1 MPSLRNAQLLALA
14 LILSLLTSVQSTR
27 AQASKDKPV
36 PSPSKPVDTT
46 QQKPDYSQEAV
57 VVEQVSTTYRFE
69 RDGTGQREINLRVK
83 VQSDA
88 GVERF
93 GQLIFGYSSANEKL
107 DMDFVRVRKADGTVV
122 NAAASD
128 IQDLTAPVAREAPI
142 YTDLRQKHIT
152 VPGLR
157 PGDTLEYH
165 FVWTIHTPLAQNH
178 FWAEHDFIKKG
189 AIVLD
194 DSLAINIPSASKVK
208 LKTNPGF
215 DPTIKEQDGRRIYS
229 WKHANLKPD
238 SEDEDKDKDK
248 DGEEADDDQED
259 ADDVH
264 PDVQMTTFQSWDE
277 VGQWYAE
284 LQRDRVVP
292 DEKIKL
298 KAEEIIKGRTTEKE
312 KAQALYEYVA
322 KNFRYVSLS
331 LGQGRYQPHA
341 ATDVLVNQYGDCK
354 DKHTLLASML
364 AAAGLRAYPVLMNSA
379 RKLDV
384 DVPSPGQFDHVISA
398 IPLGNE
404 TLWADTTAEI
414 APVGL
419 LSPQLRNKK
428 ALMIPTSGPAHLE
441 TTPAEPPFLS
451 SELVTVEGTV
461 DDLGKISA
469 HARLVLHGDSEM
481 FMRYMFRRTPKSNW
495 KALGFYLGMAGG
507 ISGEVTDIKT
517 TDPADLDKPFEIEFN
532 VTRNDFL
539 DWSSKKIKLELP
551 FPHFNLSPVTR
562 KASNKKPIELGP
574 PIDISYSLKL
584 TLPSKYQMRLPLP
597 LKVSRDYAEYAAS
610 YKLDGQT
617 LLGQR
622 TLRLRQR
629 ELPAERLQDYQAF
642 AAAARSDAAQTMALE
657 TDVAGTPAIPDS
669 VKTEDLIQA
678 AEAAANNDNYVVAEQ
693 LLKRALEKDPKHKTL
708 RRNLGF
714 VLAQQRKYDD
724 AIAVLQE
731 QTKINPFEDY
741 AYNLLGR
748 VYWQQQDYANAE
760 KSFRKQLE
768 VTPLNASVHANLGQ
782 MLVDWRKYKDAVP
795 ELEQAISL
803 TPDEEL
809 LHVNLGRAYLNLGED
824 EKAIKS
830 FEEALKIDR
839 SPLVLNDIAYNLA
852 LKGVQL
858 DKALAYAESAVASA
872 SNSLR
877 NVEAAN
883 LTLDD
888 LRNVSAL
895 GAYWDTLGWVY
906 YQKGDL
912 DAAER
917 YVTAAWLLQQHS
929 EVGHHVGA
937 VAEKR
942 GNKADAIRFYAQ
954 AAVADHVVPEAR
966 ESLLKLTSVDAIEK
980 LLATAKSE
988 LPLYYKMELASS
1000 VSLPADVKVSDATAS
1015 DAKAADAKPGDAK
1028 TPDAKTP
1035 IEAEF
1040 YLVFT
1045 PDGSRNAQ
1053 VSEVKF
1059 IKGADSL
1066 KAVASEL
1073 KKLKYKLVFPD
1084 SSPTKIIRRGT
1095 LSCTKAGACT
1105 LTFVSPDLITSV
1117 D

>member
-1 MPSLRNAQLLALA
+1 MLFPRNAQIIAIVLGF
-14 LILSLLTSVQSTR
+14 SLLTNLQSAR
-27 AQASKDKPV
+27 AQTSKDKPAT
-36 PSPSKPVDTT
+36 PAKPAAAAPQKPGDK
-46 QQKPDYSQEAV
+46 QKSDDKQKPDYSQEAV
-57 VVEQVSTTYRFE
+57 VVEHVSTTYRFE
-69 RDGTGQREINLRVK
+69 KDGTGQRELHLRVK

-107 DMDFVRVRKADGTVV
+107 DMDYVRVHKADGTVV
-122 NAAASD
+122 NAAATD
-128 IQDLTAPVAREAPI
+128 VQDLTAPVAREAPI

-165 FVWTIHTPLAQNH
+165 LVWTVHTPLAQNH

-194 DSLAINIPSASKVK
+194 DELTINIPSESKVK
-208 LKTNPGF
+208 LKTEPGF
-215 DPTIKEQDGRRIYS
+215 EPAIKEQDGRRIYS
-229 WKHANLKPD
+229 WKHAQLKPD
-238 SEDEDKDKDK
+238 SEEADKDKEGD
-248 DGEEADDDQED
+248 EEESDQPD
-259 ADDVH
+259 ADEFH

-277 VGQWYAE
+277 VGQWYAA

-331 LGQGRYQPHA
+331 LGTGRYQPHA
-341 ATDVLVNQYGDCK
+341 AADVLVNQYGDCK

-428 ALMIPTSGPAHLE
+428 ALMIPTSGPARLE

-461 DDLGKISA
+461 DDLGKVSA
-469 HARLVLHGDSEM
+469 HAHLVLHGDSEM
-481 FMRYMFRRTPKSNW
+481 FMRFMFRRTPKANW
-495 KALGFYLGMAGG
+495 KSLGFYLGLAGG
-507 ISGEVTDIKT
+507 LTGDVSDIKT
-517 TDPADLDKPFEIEFN
+517 TDPADLEKPFEIEFN

-551 FPHFNLSPVTR
+551 FPSFNLSPAAR

-584 TLPSKYQMRLPLP
+584 TLPGKYQMRLPLP

-610 YKLDGQT
+610 YKLEGQT

-622 TLRLRQR
+622 TLHLRQR
-629 ELPAERLQDYQAF
+629 EIPAERLQDYQAF
-642 AAAARSDAAQTMALE
+642 AAAARSDAAQTLALE

-669 VKTEDLIQA
+669 VKTEDLITAAQA
-678 AEAAANNDNYVVAEQ
+678 AVENDNYVVAEQ
-693 LLKRALEKDPKHKTL
+693 LLRRVLEKDPKHKTV
-708 RRNLGF
+708 RRNLGY
-714 VLAQQRKYDD
+714 VLSEQRKYSE
-724 AIAVLQE
+724 AITVLQE

-760 KSFRKQLE
+760 QSFRKQLE
-768 VTPLNASVHANLGQ
+768 VTPLSDQAHANLGQ
-782 MLVDWRKYKDAVP
+782 MLVEWRKYKEAVP

-803 TPDEEL
+803 KPDDEDL
-809 LHVNLGRAYLNLGED
+809 QVSLGRAYLNLNETA
-824 EKAIKS
+824 KAMKA

-839 SPLVLNDIAYNLA
+839 SPSTLNDVAYFLSLN
-852 LKGVQL
+852 KVQL
-858 DKALAYAESAVASA
+858 DKALQYAESAVTSVASG
-872 SNSLR
+872 LR
-877 NVEAAN
+877 NVELN
-883 LTLDD
+883 SLKLDD
-888 LRNVSAL
+888 LEEVSSL
-895 GAYWDTLGWVY
+895 SAYWDTLGWVY
-906 YQKGDL
+906 FQNGDL

-917 YVTAAWLLQQHS
+917 YVKAAWALEQHS
-929 EVGHHVGA
+929 EVAHHMGMI
-937 VAEKR
+937 AEKR
-942 GNKADAIRFYAQ
+942 GRKEDAIRYYAQ
-954 AAVADHVVPEAR
+954 GVVADRVVPEAR
-966 ESLLKLTSVDAIEK
+966 ESLLKLVSADAVEK
-980 LLATAKSE
+980 LLATAKTE
-988 LPLYYKMELASS
+988 LPLYNKI
-1000 VSLPADVKVSDATAS
+1000 DVGPLGPEVKQTV
-1015 DAKAADAKPGDAK
+1015 
-1028 TPDAKTP
+1028 
-1035 IEAEF
+1035 EAEV

-1045 PDGSRNAQ
+1045 PDAVRNAQ

-1059 IKGADSL
+1059 IKGAESL
-1066 KAVASEL
+1066 KSSLMQL
-1073 KKLKYKLVFPD
+1073 KKIKYPLVFPD
-1084 SSPTKIIRRGT
+1084 SSPTKIVRRGVVI
-1095 LSCTKAGACT
+1095 CPKAGFCT
-1105 LTFVSPDLITSV
+1105 LTFISPDMITSV